1 MEKQTHI
8 EVEAQFLNP
17 INRRDNIFGD
27 GIAYVEQYDFSRANL
42 NEENRIAAVSRVASI
57 CYQSPKSLGSISL
70 YNKLMTESG
79 SLPSSSAE
87 FVPILLDPKKSEHAW
102 LLSSLTSSVRKFGE
116 WVEDGRYLL
125 TNFRALAYDCEVHA
139 SNIESPTFKEELKMK
154 YFDTFN
160 TEAECDIIKKH
171 FKVFLQK
178 IDLPT
183 MGQYVRHRAS
193 YQAISRRYVSGKRVP
208 FESYISEKMKPVVS
222 DKEVTYYGNFIE
234 EESTFN
240 IHLGTDD
247 VIDICINH
255 YEEALK
261 VGVKPEEA
269 RRIIPQAAYSELWS
283 GFQPRFLD
291 NFLNLRC
298 DSHAQWEIRK
308 VAEAIRDMIGEE
320 Q

>member
-102 LLSSLTSSVRKFGE
+102 LLSNLTSSVRKFGE

-139 SNIESPTFKEELKMK
+139 SNIENPTFKEELKIK

-183 MGQYVRHRAS
+183 MGQYVRSRTS
-193 YQAISRRYVSGKRVP
+193 FQAISRRYVSGKRVP
-208 FESYISEKMKPVVS
+208 FEFYISEKMR
-222 DKEVTYYGNFIE
+222 
-234 EESTFN
+234 
-240 IHLGTDD
+240 
-247 VIDICINH
+247 DICSTQAMDGIGEDDLEYDTFDHIFTTDEVINICIKH
-255 YEEALK
+255 YEAALEA
-261 VGVKPEEA
+261 GVKPEEA
-269 RRIIPQAAYSELWS
+269 RRIIPQAAYTELWS
-283 GFQPRFLD
+283 GFQPRFLN

>member
-102 LLSSLTSSVRKFGE
+102 LLSNLTSSVRKFGE
-116 WVEDGRYLL
+116 WIEDGRYLL

-139 SNIESPTFKEELKMK
+139 SNIENPTYKEELKIK
-154 YFDTFN
+154 YFDIFN

-183 MGQYVRHRAS
+183 MGQYVRSRTS
-193 YQAISRRYVSGKRVP
+193 FQAISRRYVSGKRVP
-208 FESYISEKMKPVVS
+208 FEFYISEKMKDVTSVS
-222 DKEVTYYGNFIE
+222 DIVGGDE
-234 EESTFN
+234 EFT
-240 IHLGTDD
+240 TQQ
-247 VIDICINH
+247 VIDICLVH
-255 YEEALK
+255 YYAALEA
-261 VGVKPEEA
+261 GVKPEEA
-269 RRIIPQAAYSELWS
+269 RRIIPQAGYSELWS
-283 GFQPRFLD
+283 GFQPRFLN

-298 DSHAQWEIRK
+298 DTHAQWEIRK